1 MISLLKSWSHIPC
14 SATRISVKKSKI
26 DKFFVFV
33 FHQHLT
39 WWSFSGWSYIFINK
53 YFLEL
58 MYSQNYSYLLSKRTF
73 PTYMSLS
80 YFSARFSVS
89 QKMFLELMLTILDLW
104 AYCSKLLMLNWTVFF
119 RLEYVILL
127 DDLALK
133 TILYLLKL
141 GQISYIYVYHVHRKG
156 NFH

>member
-1 MISLLKSWSHIPC
+1 
-14 SATRISVKKSKI
+14 
-26 DKFFVFV
+26 
-33 FHQHLT
+33 
-39 WWSFSGWSYIFINK
+39 
-53 YFLEL
+53 
-58 MYSQNYSYLLSKRTF
+58 
-73 PTYMSLS
+73 MSLS

-104 AYCSKLLMLNWTVFF
+104 ASCSKLLMLNWTVFF